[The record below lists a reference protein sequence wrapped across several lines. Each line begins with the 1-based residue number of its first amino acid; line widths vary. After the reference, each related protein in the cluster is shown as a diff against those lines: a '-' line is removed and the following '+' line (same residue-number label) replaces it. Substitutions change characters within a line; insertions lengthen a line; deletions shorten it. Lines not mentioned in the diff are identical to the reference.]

1 MSSGVRHPGGTGMT
15 EYLLELAGI
24 HPPAEGKAADLGAG
38 EGNTVKLLSRYG
50 YDAVGIDIEPGE
62 NVIAGDMLQLPFE
75 DETFDLVISECAMYQ
90 TQRQTD
96 AIKEALRVL
105 KKDGIF
111 LIADLFPLKRNEM
124 IDAAQE
130 WGAQLLFLKDHTSYW
145 KDYIIDRLWKDEYI
159 SEVCQLA
166 DQKCRYYLAGM
177 RGKRYE

>member
-1 MSSGVRHPGGTGMT
+1 
-15 EYLLELAGI
+15 
-24 HPPAEGKAADLGAG
+24 
-38 EGNTVKLLSRYG
+38 
-50 YDAVGIDIEPGE
+50 
-62 NVIAGDMLQLPFE
+62 MLQLPFE

-90 TQRQTD
+90 TQRQAD
-96 AIKEALRVL
+96 AIREALRVL

-111 LIADLFPLKRNEM
+111 LIADLFTLKRNEM

-130 WGAQLLFLKDHTSYW
+130 WGGQLLFLKDHTSYW